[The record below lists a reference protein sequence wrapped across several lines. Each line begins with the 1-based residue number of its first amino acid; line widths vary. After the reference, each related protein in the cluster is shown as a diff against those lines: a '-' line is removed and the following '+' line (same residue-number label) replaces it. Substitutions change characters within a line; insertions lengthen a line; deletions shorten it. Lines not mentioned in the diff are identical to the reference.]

1 VSEEPLLPSEAATRD
16 SLLSELDGLDS
27 AWKEYVERVRSLAD
41 RWEKVKIK
49 LLEKISRT
57 ESLLKATEAD
67 LERISVEL
75 ELGLAGE
82 EEMRGE
88 KSKLEERKMK
98 LEARLKAL
106 QEIVETVESRL
117 LEHLSRVRGA

>member
-1 VSEEPLLPSEAATRD
+1 MSEEPLLPSEAATRD
-16 SLLSELDGLDS
+16 SLLSELNGLDG
-27 AWKEYVERVRSLAD
+27 AWREYVERVRALAD
-41 RWEKVKIK
+41 QWEKVKIK

-82 EEMRGE
+82 EERREE
-88 KSKLEERKMK
+88 KSRLEERRAK

-106 QEIVETVESRL
+106 QEIVEIVESRL

>member
-1 VSEEPLLPSEAATRD
+1 MSEEPLLPSEAATRD

-27 AWKEYVERVRSLAD
+27 TWKEYVERVRSLAD

-82 EEMRGE
+82 EEIRGE

>member
-82 EEMRGE
+82 EEIRGE

-98 LEARLKAL
+98 LETRLKAL

>member
-1 VSEEPLLPSEAATRD
+1 MSEEPLLPSEAATRD

-82 EEMRGE
+82 EEIRGE

-98 LEARLKAL
+98 LETRLKAL